1 MGSIHYSI
9 AHCTSRHKL
18 NCAVKI
24 VYLYLY
30 IYCFTVIFTP
40 CSSLHSHAL
49 QFVKGRQCM
58 IMLANVI
65 QVYVHNFLYVVLQST
80 TNYDYG

>member
-1 MGSIHYSI
+1 M
-9 AHCTSRHKL
+9 RHKL

-24 VYLYLY
+24 VFKIVYLYLY
-30 IYCFTVIFTP
+30 TYCITVLFTP
-40 CSSLHSHAL
+40 CLSLHSHAL

-58 IMLANVI
+58 IILANVI
-65 QVYVHNFLYVVLQST
+65 QVYVNNFLYVVLQCT